1 MSSALLETRAPAH
14 PERRRNRHNGQI
26 SHPFSFSF
34 SGLSLENKSKQYQS
48 WSHTMNPSNASDV
61 TSGLGDSNGLN
72 SNFSFNSSSLSRQ
85 GSGLSRPRFLKVRRG
100 LNSQILKPP
109 ASPDVGASPGFNPFR
124 ASVSGEFGMGKTGNE
139 AVMSGADRSDSNANV
154 NSGGG
159 LGKGVTDQMSNLN
172 IGSGTEFVN
181 SKDAGF
187 NFNSRSRL
195 SSSSDA
201 RLDRGG
207 FVFGSDHE
215 KSSSFDESIV
225 SKLPEDM
232 GKLNIEGPGNGESVK
247 KGEDG
252 RFDLGANS
260 KTTFGQGS
268 NDNVG
273 GSLGKNVESE
283 LPHELQKK
291 LNINENVQMD
301 GSADTHNADD
311 VNKFVFNSSKKDG
324 YSFAGS
330 SVNALPDKMKNLNIG
345 FSFDGR
351 KETLLLRKMETLDIG
366 SKAGDYNQTFVKN
379 METGSRSDKPERE
392 DEFNFTSKQDHLGTS
407 SVELKT
413 PNTKANLFS
422 STNKKLEFN
431 AKREPARSRDTRMK
445 KASGK
450 LRHSTSV
457 QLGLGHDVVANGSS
471 PVNVEVSE
479 SYSPMDISPYQET
492 LADNQCS
499 KENSA
504 SCESFSLFNSYL
516 KTDSVPEVSN
526 DSIDEDLAMATECLD
541 INEVDAMSRAPQEE
555 AFEHHF
561 GGSVDAEATVEGSV
575 SGAETESF
583 KSATEEVDYN
593 SDNPNSAETEA
604 SSSPKMERHDTD
616 GRIHFGFHASSSNS
630 SGSNFTFA
638 ASTAAQCQLSAS
650 KRFHKKKNLVKAG
663 QDANCFVPNAKVPY
677 GSSSAEFLPYSG
689 APVLSTLGHYQEI
702 DPSIQCKYEYN
713 SGVQKEKEIKQEAV
727 SLSAETAA
735 AQEACEKCRLR

>member
-14 PERRRNRHNGQI
+14 TERRRNRHNGQI
-26 SHPFSFSF
+26 SHPFSFNF
-34 SGLSLENKSKQYQS
+34 SGLSLENKSRQYQS

-109 ASPDVGASPGFNPFR
+109 ASPDTGASPGFNPFGP
-124 ASVSGEFGMGKTGNE
+124 SVSGEFGVGKTGNE
-139 AVMSGADRSDSNANV
+139 AMMSGANRSDSNANV

-159 LGKGVTDQMSNLN
+159 LGKGVTDLMSNLN
-172 IGSGTEFVN
+172 IGSGTESVN
-181 SKDAGF
+181 SRDAGF
-187 NFNSRSRL
+187 NFNSSSRL
-195 SSSSDA
+195 SSSTDA

-207 FVFGSDHE
+207 FVFGNDYV

-232 GKLNIEGPGNGESVK
+232 GKLNIEGPGNGVSVK

-260 KTTFGQGS
+260 KIKFGQGS

-273 GSLGKNVESE
+273 CSLGKNVESE
-283 LPHELQKK
+283 LPHELEKK

-301 GSADTHNADD
+301 GSADTHNAED
-311 VNKFVFNSSKKDG
+311 VNKFVFNSSKKD
-324 YSFAGS
+324 SFAGS

-345 FSFDGR
+345 AGFDGR

-366 SKAGDYNQTFVKN
+366 SKAGDYNQTFVQN
-379 METGSRSDKPERE
+379 METGSPSDRPERE
-392 DEFNFTSKQDHLGTS
+392 DEFNFTSKQDHFGTS
-407 SVELKT
+407 SVEFKT

-422 STNKKLEFN
+422 TTNKKLEFN

-445 KASGK
+445 KTSGK
-450 LRHSTSV
+450 LRRSTSV
-457 QLGLGHDVVANGSS
+457 QLGLGHDVAANGSS
-471 PVNVEVSE
+471 PVNVEASE

-504 SCESFSLFNSYL
+504 SCESFGLFNNYL

-541 INEVDAMSRAPQEE
+541 INEVDAMSRPPQEE
-555 AFEHHF
+555 AFEHRF
-561 GGSVDAEATVEGSV
+561 GGSVDVEGTVEGSV
-575 SGAETESF
+575 SGTETESF

-593 SDNPNSAETEA
+593 SDNPNSAENEA
-604 SSSPKMERHDTD
+604 SSSPNMERHDTD

-638 ASTAAQCQLSAS
+638 ASTAAQCQSSAS
-650 KRFHKKKNLVKAG
+650 KRFLKKKNLVKAG
-663 QDANCFVPNAKVPY
+663 QDVNSFVSNAKVPY

-689 APVLSTLGHYQEI
+689 APVLSTLGHHQEI

-713 SGVQKEKEIKQEAV
+713 SGVQEEKEIKQEAV

-735 AQEACEKCRLR
+735 AQEACEKWRLR